1 MSIIEDGKFMF
12 HVLLHPFD
20 GFYHVINHRK
30 KTYFLPTLILL
41 LVGIVGVLSYQYT
54 GFILNTFPVHYIN
67 SVTIFIT
74 TLFPIVLFLI
84 SNWSITTLFD
94 GNGSIGDIF
103 IVMSYALVPKL
114 LFDISG
120 ILLSNV
126 VTMEEAPLLNAFT
139 MIGTVWFCF
148 LLFCGLCVVHE
159 YTALTNVL
167 TLIATFIAVIIIIFL
182 AMLYFTLIGKVIG
195 FAYSAFSEMTKRW

>member
-1 MSIIEDGKFMF
+1 MSIIEDGKMMF

-20 GFYHVINHRK
+20 GFYNVINHRK
-30 KTYFLPTLILL
+30 KRYILPTIILL
-41 LVGIVGVLSYQYT
+41 LVGIIGVISYQYT
-54 GFILNTFPVHYIN
+54 GFILNSFPIHYIN

-94 GNGSIGDIF
+94 GNGTMGDIF

-120 ILLSNV
+120 IILSNF
-126 VTMEEAPLLNAFT
+126 VTLEEAPLLNAF
-139 MIGTVWFCF
+139 MQIGTVWFCF

-159 YTALTNVL
+159 YSAARNIVTI
-167 TLIATFIAVIIIIFL
+167 IATFIAAIIIIFL
-182 AMLYFTLIGKVIG
+182 AMLYFTLLGKVIG
-195 FAYSAFSEMTKRW
+195 FVTSVFSEMSKRW

>member
-1 MSIIEDGKFMF
+1 MSIIEDGKLMF

-20 GFYHVINHRK
+20 GFYQVINHQK
-30 KTYFLPTLILL
+30 KRYILPTLILL

-54 GFILNTFPVHYIN
+54 GFILNSFPIHYIN

-74 TLFPIVLFLI
+74 TLLPIVLFLI

-103 IVMSYALVPKL
+103 IVMCYALVPKL

-126 VTMEEAPLLNAFT
+126 VTMEEAPLLYAFT

-159 YTALTNVL
+159 YTALTNVF
-167 TLIATFIAVIIIIFL
+167 TLIATFVAAIIIIFL
-182 AMLYFTLIGKVIG
+182 AMLYFTLSGKVIG
-195 FAYSAFSEMTKRW
+195 FVYSVFSEMTKRW